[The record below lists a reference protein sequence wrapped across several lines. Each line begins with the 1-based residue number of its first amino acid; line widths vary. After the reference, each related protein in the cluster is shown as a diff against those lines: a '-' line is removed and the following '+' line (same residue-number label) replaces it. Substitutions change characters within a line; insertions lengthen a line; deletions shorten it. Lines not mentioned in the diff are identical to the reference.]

1 MKLRMKITAMLA
13 SAFMCLSPVHASTLM
28 QYELGDITL
37 GSGAMLNGT
46 VYFVSYGV
54 DGVLNSSISALA
66 TAQST
71 SLVAGDDKWLFANSV
86 VGGNVQGNWTE
97 QYSTGIAAGQSIVAF
112 FVNNLTETDV
122 NYSSGLL
129 LNSKNLGIA
138 GSGGSELAWGS
149 YRTASVETL
158 GGQVGDAIAWVLP
171 TNVGSTASIIAYS
184 GTGDY
189 TGNDFNANLVA
200 VNTVALV
207 PEPSTGALMM
217 IGAAGLVALRRL
229 RKV

>member
-1 MKLRMKITAMLA
+1 MKLKMTAKAMLVA
-13 SAFMCLSPVHASTLM
+13 GLIGVSSAQASTLM

-46 VYFVSYGV
+46 VYFVSYGI
-54 DGVLNSSISALA
+54 DGALNSSLSSLA

-71 SLVAGDDKWLFANSV
+71 SLIGGDDKWLFANSV
-86 VGGNVQGNWTE
+86 VGGNVQGNWVE
-97 QYSTGIAAGQSIVAF
+97 QYNTGIAAGQSIVAF
-112 FVNNLTETDV
+112 FVNGLSSSDV
-122 NYSSGLL
+122 NYSTGLL
-129 LNSKNLGIA
+129 LNSKNLGASGAA
-138 GSGGSELAWGS
+138 GELRNWGS
-149 YRTASVETL
+149 YRTNSIETL
-158 GGQVGDAIAWVLP
+158 GDQVGDAISWVLP
-171 TNVGSTASIIAYS
+171 TNVGATATIVAYS

-189 TGNDFNANLVA
+189 TGNDITANLQA
-200 VNTVALV
+200 VNSVYLV